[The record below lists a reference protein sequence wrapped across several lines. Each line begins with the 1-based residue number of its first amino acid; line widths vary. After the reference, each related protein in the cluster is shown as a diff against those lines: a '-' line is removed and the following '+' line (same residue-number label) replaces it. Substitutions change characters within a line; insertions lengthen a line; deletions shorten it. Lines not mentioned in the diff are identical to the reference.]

1 MKTRG
6 RGGREEGAE
15 EEEKSGGG
23 KGGRG
28 REESRT
34 RGHRSYE
41 RGVKD
46 ERAGEGG
53 RSAGALFDV
62 ETPRRK
68 KEKGE
73 ERREGEKEPRPR

>member
-1 MKTRG
+1 MKTQEGRRTRKRRG
-6 RGGREEGAE
+6 EEGGRE
-15 EEEKSGGG
+15 
-23 KGGRG
+23 

-34 RGHRSYE
+34 RRHRSYE

-46 ERAGEGG
+46 ERAMGKEEGGGEGEECG
-53 RSAGALFDV
+53 GPLLDV

-68 KEKGE
+68 KKKGE